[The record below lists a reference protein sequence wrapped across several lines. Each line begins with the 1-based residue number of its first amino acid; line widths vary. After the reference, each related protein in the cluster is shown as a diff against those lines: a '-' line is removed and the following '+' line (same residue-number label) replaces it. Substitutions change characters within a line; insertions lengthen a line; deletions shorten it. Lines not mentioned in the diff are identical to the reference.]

1 MRWPRRRTAWLRPR
15 PPRRNERA
23 VRLTGKQIALMAAA
37 GVLGLVALAAGTVC
51 LTSGCGTLGY
61 YAQALGGHLEIVTK
75 ARAVPAWIGAEGT
88 EPRLR
93 ERLQLTQRMRDFAVN
108 ELKLP
113 ENASYRR
120 YADLGRG
127 AVVWNVVATPE
138 LSLTLKTWCFP
149 VVGCVGYRGY
159 FDRAG
164 ADDLATELRAQGLD
178 VNVYGVPAYS
188 TLGRTN
194 WMGGDPLLNTFIS
207 WGEGELARLIF
218 HELAHQVAYADDDTT
233 FNESFAV
240 AVERIGGQRW
250 LEKFAT
256 PEVRQADVEAAQRR
270 ADYRALTQR
279 TRESLVTLYAS
290 AITEAE
296 KRERKAGL
304 LAAMRA
310 EYEQVKATRW
320 GGFNGYD
327 GWFARAN
334 NASLG
339 VQAAYNELVPQF
351 ERLFENQGRDFDRFY
366 VEVRRLAALPKAE
379 RRAAL
384 SSSLAAAAPGR

>member
-1 MRWPRRRTAWLRPR
+1 
-15 PPRRNERA
+15 
-23 VRLTGKQIALMAAA
+23 MAAA
-37 GVLGLVALAAGTVC
+37 GVVGLVLLAAGVVC

-61 YAQALGGHLEIVTK
+61 YAQAVGGHLEIVTK
-75 ARAVPAWIGAEGT
+75 SRSLPGWIAADGT
-88 EPRLR
+88 EPGLR
-93 ERLQLTQRMRDFAVN
+93 ERLQLAQRMRDFAVA

-113 ENASYRR
+113 DNASYRR
-120 YADLGRG
+120 YADLGRS
-127 AVVWNVVATPE
+127 AVVWNVVAAPE
-138 LSLTLKTWCFP
+138 LSLTLQTWCFP

-164 ADDLATELRAQGLD
+164 AEALAAELRAQGLD

-194 WMGGDPLLNTFIS
+194 WMGGDPLLNTFIQ
-207 WGEGELARLIF
+207 WPEGELAKLIF
-218 HELAHQVAYADDDTT
+218 HELSHQVAYANDDTT

-250 LEKFAT
+250 LERFGSA
-256 PEVRQADVEAAQRR
+256 EARQTDMDAAVRR
-270 ADYRALTQR
+270 AEFRALTQR
-279 TRESLVTLYAS
+279 TREGLATLYAS

-310 EYEQVKATRW
+310 EYEQMKATRW
-320 GGFNGYD
+320 GGFAGYD
-327 GWFARAN
+327 GWFGRAN
-334 NASLG
+334 NAALG

-351 ERLFENQGRDFDRFY
+351 ERLFDKQGRDFERFY
-366 VEVRRLAALPKAE
+366 AEVKRLAALPKAE
-379 RRAAL
+379 RRGQLAAL
-384 SSSLAAAAPGR
+384 R

>member
-1 MRWPRRRTAWLRPR
+1 VHPS
-15 PPRRNERA
+15 
-23 VRLTGKQIALMAAA
+23 GKQIALMAAA
-37 GVLGLVALAAGTVC
+37 SVVALVALAAATVC
-51 LTSGCGTLGY
+51 LTSGCSTIGY
-61 YAQALGGHLEIVTK
+61 YAQAVGGHLELVTK
-75 ARAVPAWIGAEGT
+75 SRSVPSWIGAEST

-93 ERLQLTQRMRDFAVN
+93 ERLALAQRMRDFAVE

-113 ENASYRR
+113 DNASYRR

-127 AVVWNVVATPE
+127 AAVWNVVATPE

-164 ADDLATELRAQGLD
+164 ADKLAAELKAQGLD

-194 WMGGDPLLNTFIS
+194 WMGGDPLLNTFIF
-207 WGEGELARLIF
+207 WGEGELARLVF

-240 AVERIGGQRW
+240 AVERLGGQRW
-250 LEKFAT
+250 LDKYGT
-256 PEVRQADVEAAQRR
+256 PEARQADVEAMQRR
-270 ADYRALTQR
+270 ADFRALTQR
-279 TRESLVTLYAS
+279 TRASLATLYAS

-304 LAAMRA
+304 LTAMRA
-310 EYEQVKATRW
+310 EYEQMKAARW
-320 GGFNGYD
+320 GGFAGYD

-351 ERLFENQGRDFDRFY
+351 ERLFDKQGRDFTRFY
-366 VEVRRLAALPKAE
+366 AEVKRLAALPKAE

-384 SSSLAAAAPGR
+384 AAAG

>member
-1 MRWPRRRTAWLRPR
+1 MQFSGR
-15 PPRRNERA
+15 
-23 VRLTGKQIALMAAA
+23 QIALMAGA
-37 GVLGLVALAAGTVC
+37 GVVGLVALAAGTVC
-51 LTSGCGTLGY
+51 LTSGCSTLGY
-61 YAQALGGHLEIVTK
+61 YAQAVGGHLEVVTK
-75 ARAVPAWIGAEGT
+75 SRSLSGWIEAEGT

-93 ERLQLTQRMRDFAVN
+93 ERLQLARRMRDFAVQ

-113 ENASYRR
+113 DNASYRR

-127 AVVWNVVATPE
+127 AVVWNVVAAPE

-164 ADDLATELRAQGLD
+164 ADALAAELKAQGLD

-194 WMGGDPLLNTFIS
+194 WMGGDPLLNTFIF
-207 WGEGELARLIF
+207 WGEGELAKLIF

-240 AVERIGGQRW
+240 AVERLGGERW
-250 LEKFAT
+250 LAKFAT
-256 PEVRQADVEAAQRR
+256 PEARQADADAAARR
-270 ADYRALTQR
+270 ADFRALTQR
-279 TRESLVTLYAS
+279 TRQSLATLYAS

-310 EYEQVKATRW
+310 EYEQIKSTRW
-320 GGFNGYD
+320 GGFSGYD

-351 ERLFENQGRDFDRFY
+351 ERLFEQQGRDFERFY
-366 VEVRRLAALPKAE
+366 AEVKRLAALPKAE

-384 SSSLAAAAPGR
+384 AAAPVAAR

>member
-1 MRWPRRRTAWLRPR
+1 MRLSGG
-15 PPRRNERA
+15 
-23 VRLTGKQIALMAAA
+23 LIALMA
-37 GVLGLVALAAGTVC
+37 GVSVVGVVLLAAGTVC

-61 YAQALGGHLEIVTK
+61 YAQAVGGHLEIVTQS
-75 ARAVPAWIGAEGT
+75 RSLSGWIGAEGT

-93 ERLQLTQRMRDFAVN
+93 ERLKLAERMRNFAVE

-113 ENASYRR
+113 DNASYRR

-127 AVVWNVVATPE
+127 AVVWNVVAAPE
-138 LSLTLKTWCFP
+138 LALTLKTWCFP

-164 ADDLATELRAQGLD
+164 ADALAAELKAQGLD
-178 VNVYGVPAYS
+178 VSVYGVPAYS

-194 WMGGDPLLNTFIS
+194 WMGGDPLLNTFIH
-207 WGEGELARLIF
+207 WPEGELAKLIF

-240 AVERIGGQRW
+240 AVERVGGARW
-250 LEKFAT
+250 LERFAA
-256 PEVRQADVEAAQRR
+256 PEARQADVDGAERR
-270 ADYRALTQR
+270 GDFRALTQR
-279 TRESLVTLYAS
+279 TRESLVSLYAS

-304 LAAMRA
+304 MAAMRA
-310 EYEQVKATRW
+310 EYEQLKATRW
-320 GGFNGYD
+320 GGFAGYD

-334 NASLG
+334 NASFG
-339 VQAAYNELVPQF
+339 VQSAYNELVPQF
-351 ERLFENQGRDFDRFY
+351 ERLFERQGRDFPRFY
-366 VEVRRLAALPKAE
+366 AEVKRLAALPKAE

-384 SSSLAAAAPGR
+384 AAGR